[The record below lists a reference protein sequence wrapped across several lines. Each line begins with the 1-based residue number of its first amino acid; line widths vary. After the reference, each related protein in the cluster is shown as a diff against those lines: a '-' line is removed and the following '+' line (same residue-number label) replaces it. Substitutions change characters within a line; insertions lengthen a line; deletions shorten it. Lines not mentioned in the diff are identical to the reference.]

1 MVQFKIKMFRGISL
15 EILGPVANIKNRYKY
30 AHSEENKDKCLS
42 KNEKDNAG
50 VQLEGGKRG

>member
-1 MVQFKIKMFRGISL
+1 MFRGISL